1 MTKLT
6 ALAIGIHECLHM
18 FQNSLCGNCHPPLQT
33 DNSAKNTN
41 FHQLQNQKYTTINT
55 IGKQIIYAVA
65 VSNRN
70 NCSNDAMVTIAGAVT
85 ICDYHCKKNTHGHK
99 IMEEKQQSTDAQ
111 CLPWM
116 ESC

>member
-55 IGKQIIYAVA
+55 IGKQTKRIRELIY
-65 VSNRN
+65 N
-70 NCSNDAMVTIAGAVT
+70 
-85 ICDYHCKKNTHGHK
+85 H
-99 IMEEKQQSTDAQ
+99 Q
-111 CLPWM
+111 CLCREKLEAPVL
-116 ESC
+116 